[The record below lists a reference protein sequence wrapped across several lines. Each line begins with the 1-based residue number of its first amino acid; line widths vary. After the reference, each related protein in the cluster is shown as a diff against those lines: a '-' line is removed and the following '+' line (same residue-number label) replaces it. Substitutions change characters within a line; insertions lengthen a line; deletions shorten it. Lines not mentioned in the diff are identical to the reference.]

1 MCQDKIIK
9 ILDVFVLTIQDFKLL
24 YRYRERG
31 NLMGIG
37 KRIKEARESVGI
49 TQAQLAKNIGVT
61 PSAITNY
68 ENETSHPKES
78 ILYSLMN
85 ALNVDANFLFQDSIN
100 KVSTNLSMAE
110 QEHIKKYRSL
120 DNRGREL
127 VDMVLDKEYRYATE
141 SPREFLML
149 EEAPYRPR
157 YERLASAGTGQYVFD
172 DIPPEMVQIPEEF
185 IDSDFVIGVNGDS
198 MEPTYHDYDDLIVKK
213 QLKVNDGEIG
223 IFMIDGEAFVKEFR
237 GDRLHSHNPEYD
249 DIMLNEYMDIRCIGK
264 VIGKR

>member
-1 MCQDKIIK
+1 MNQYLIEMIK
-9 ILDVFVLTIQDFKLL
+9 KG
-24 YRYRERG
+24 R
-31 NLMGIG
+31 N
-37 KRIKEARESVGI
+37 EAGL
-49 TQAQLAKNIGVT
+49 TQAQVAEMLGIKGNTLSG
-61 PSAITNY
+61 Y
-68 ENETSHPKES
+68 ENGVSEPDIDTYLKLCKIYNLDYVS
-78 ILYSLMN
+78 ILEKAYDMKSNSETIFYSFN
-85 ALNVDANFLFQDSIN
+85 
-100 KVSTNLSMAE
+100 E

-198 MEPTYHDYDDLIVKK
+198 MEPTYHDYDD
-213 QLKVNDGEIG
+213 
-223 IFMIDGEAFVKEFR
+223 
-237 GDRLHSHNPEYD
+237 
-249 DIMLNEYMDIRCIGK
+249 
-264 VIGKR
+264 